1 MAQLKVRFIWTHEM
15 EDQLVMSR
23 KRLQD
28 FLCSTLVEDLL
39 VCVVFI
45 CINLKYSQLCCVA
58 GHTHIWLP
66 MVADTYTA

>member
-39 VCVVFI
+39 VCVVLFA
-45 CINLKYSQLCCVA
+45 L
-58 GHTHIWLP
+58 T
-66 MVADTYTA
+66 